1 MQTRFSLGALILI
14 ATLSGSTGAYSLATC
29 PDNSS
34 GTCLRGW
41 ANQSYQADSNRCVP
55 DVIAQFDALKDHG
68 EIMGFK
74 DGGSRINYPP
84 LDNNLDHWQ
93 GVQRLAFPPANR
105 ILMALT
111 SSHGS
116 GGHYA
121 LVSLGT
127 RSVGGFS
134 GRRFGGNRMK
144 DTTQDWN
151 VAPQANDTIVQNG
164 RTTNSKIFNH
174 PSGIQTLGQYLA
186 VSQELIG
193 GGGPPGRTEL
203 FDTGVSIDF
212 GVTQCTGT
220 TAGCIQS
227 KWVFEHSQSGAGEAA
242 LAKLDDGRY
251 LMITAIATNTS
262 RLEINVSQYND
273 GVPTISN
280 PGVFGASNSPGSGG
294 APSAIF
300 RMDRLP
306 IWKPYQSLQ
315 LVTECGS
322 GHLYLIGIE
331 KNDSSEDFADL
342 YRLNLAVTGTD
353 NIENEPL
360 ISTASI
366 ATTFTPIRFKH
377 FWCTYEGSPRQC
389 DFDAASGI
397 YVDPLGTLILYATVH
412 DDSGPKAGVTRFIEF
427 APNDPVD
434 QPDTPAVEPCDSAS
448 KMWVELSNKP
458 LSTGNLPPIGAE
470 RFFIE
475 HQNELRSDASFDTA
489 YSFNDE
495 ALSIRYCLPAGFRYK
510 ACSNSAFAGTCR
522 FFCGDSVAGCSGLI
536 SGGQV
541 RGANFTTAT
550 ASSGCFTT
558 STSPSCL

>member
-1 MQTRFSLGALILI
+1 
-14 ATLSGSTGAYSLATC
+14 
-29 PDNSS
+29 
-34 GTCLRGW
+34 
-41 ANQSYQADSNRCVP
+41 
-55 DVIAQFDALKDHG
+55 
-68 EIMGFK
+68 
-74 DGGSRINYPP
+74 
-84 LDNNLDHWQ
+84 
-93 GVQRLAFPPANR
+93 
-105 ILMALT
+105 
-111 SSHGS
+111 
-116 GGHYA
+116 
-121 LVSLGT
+121 
-127 RSVGGFS
+127 
-134 GRRFGGNRMK
+134 
-144 DTTQDWN
+144 
-151 VAPQANDTIVQNG
+151 
-164 RTTNSKIFNH
+164 
-174 PSGIQTLGQYLA
+174 
-186 VSQELIG
+186 
-193 GGGPPGRTEL
+193 
-203 FDTGVSIDF
+203 
-212 GVTQCTGT
+212 
-220 TAGCIQS
+220 
-227 KWVFEHSQSGAGEAA
+227 
-242 LAKLDDGRY
+242 
-251 LMITAIATNTS
+251 
-262 RLEINVSQYND
+262 VSQYND
-273 GVPTISN
+273 RVPTISN

-427 APNDPVD
+427 APNDSVD

-475 HQNELRSDASFDTA
+475 QQNELRSDASFDTA

-495 ALSIRYCLPAGFRYK
+495 ALSIRYCLPASFRYK